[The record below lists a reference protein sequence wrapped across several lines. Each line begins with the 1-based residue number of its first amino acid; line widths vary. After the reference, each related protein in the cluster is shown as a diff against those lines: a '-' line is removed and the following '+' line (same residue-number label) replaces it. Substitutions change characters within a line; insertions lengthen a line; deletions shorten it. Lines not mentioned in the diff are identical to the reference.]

1 MINRLPAAA
10 IGATTVILTLA
21 LVLAENYLIAAV
33 AVGLGLIWLLLE
45 VYRKTAFTSLF
56 FVAFIGLA
64 AVGSVNREPSG
75 LMVLGIAADLAAWD
89 LSRFLD
95 RLSGFS
101 GKEIDT
107 GLYRRHLYQL
117 AITVGIGWG
126 LALVPMF
133 IRLPMSFV
141 AFVTLTLLATLML
154 RQAVLGLQQNGRR
167 RGRP

>member
-10 IGATTVILTLA
+10 IGAATVILALA

-56 FVAFIGLA
+56 FVVFIGLA
-64 AVGSVNREPSG
+64 AIGSVNREPSW

-101 GKEIDT
+101 GKEIDA

-117 AITVGIGWG
+117 TIALGVGLGLAG
-126 LALVPMF
+126 LALM
-133 IRLPMSFV
+133 IRLPLDFV
-141 AFVTLTLLATLML
+141 AFAALTLLAVIAL
-154 RQAVLGLQQNGRR
+154 RRSALALQKK
-167 RGRP
+167 